1 MIFGDCTGSKKHQGS
16 FLEGIGVTCY
26 ASILQRKVLYNCGKW
41 IEIII
46 KKKSLQAN
54 VKNSYLK
61 LSNTWLQPHQIL
73 LGQYSCCDLGWHQT
87 GHLSAGGLHPV
98 LSNIFINDLD
108 AGLEGIPSKFANNT
122 KLGGAF
128 DFLEIWEALQ
138 RGNWGIEQSPIT
150 WIQQRVPDSARSWSK
165 STSLWWLVH
174 AKALWAGSSFTVTK
188 GAPSAHTMASCSLFR
203 RKFLKTKIWNKPSFP
218 SSPKPPS

>member
-1 MIFGDCTGSKKHQGS
+1 MVATTPDIAGAI
-16 FLEGIGVTCY
+16 LMLWLGVTSDW
-26 ASILQRKVLYNCGKW
+26 ASISRG
-41 IEIII
+41 
-46 KKKSLQAN
+46 A
-54 VKNSYLK
+54 
-61 LSNTWLQPHQIL
+61 P
-73 LGQYSCCDLGWHQT
+73 SCAFQ
-87 GHLSAGGLHPV
+87 HLH
-98 LSNIFINDLD
+98 NDLD
-108 AGLEGIPSKFANNT
+108 AGLEGILSKFANNT

-188 GAPSAHTMASCSLFR
+188 GAPSAHTMAFCSLFR